1 MLATVDALLPLSL
14 LEAVRDVDT
23 PRDADVPEELLETEF
38 VEELRNKRLGL
49 SDTVYTQIKRYTEA
63 VRRNQRTAQDE
74 AIALARLIGRRP
86 DAEAV
91 LRAAGRF
98 LAREAYMTVS
108 PVTRG
113 LLRFMP
119 SLVSRPMALRKVRAM
134 SRRYLNG
141 NVRRVGTSVLLEI
154 PRSITVGVAAG
165 GAGCAFYEAT
175 LRELLRL
182 LVGTT
187 GAVEHTRCEDRG
199 EGSCEWRADWRG
211 ADHAQAVS
219 PQAA

>member
-1 MLATVDALLPLSL
+1 MLATVDALLPLSF

-23 PRDADVPEELLETEF
+23 PEGVLEAEF
-38 VEELRNKRLGL
+38 VDELRNKRFGL

-63 VRRNQRTAQDE
+63 VRRNQRTSQDE
-74 AIALARLIGRRP
+74 AIALAKLIGRRP

-113 LLRFMP
+113 VLKLTP
-119 SLVSRPMALRKVRAM
+119 SMISRPLAFRKT
-134 SRRYLNG
+134 RRISQRCLNG
-141 NVRRVGTSVLLEI
+141 TLRRVGQFILLEV
-154 PRSITVGVAAG
+154 PRSVTLGVAPG
-165 GAGCAFYEAT
+165 STGCAFYEST

-182 LVGTT
+182 LVGAT
-187 GAVEHTRCEDRG
+187 GSVEHTRCEGRG
-199 EGSCEWRADWRG
+199 EGACEWRADWRG
-211 ADHAQAVS
+211 IDRDTS
-219 PQAA
+219 R